1 MNEDQLR
8 AHLRMANKQAFITK
22 FQRETRCQLNEY
34 GEVVGYRL
42 FLRGF
47 TMYEIKEYLIG

>member
-1 MNEDQLR
+1 MNKEQLVNHVKN
-8 AHLRMANKQAFITK
+8 ATKQGFISK
-22 FQRETRCQLNEY
+22 FERETRCSLNEY
-34 GEVVGYRL
+34 GEVIGYRL